1 MLSLYILVGKLRESL
16 VFLVKSRPFM
26 HRLLHCEGGVTSCSP
41 STSKQVDI
49 ENNEGEL
56 DVDDVEFLTPDGW

>member
-1 MLSLYILVGKLRESL
+1 MTHAAA
-16 VFLVKSRPFM
+16 VKSRPFM
-26 HRLLHCEGGVTSCSP
+26 HRLLHCKGGVTSCSP

-56 DVDDVEFLTPDGW
+56 DVDDAEFLTPGGW